1 MAAASS
7 LRRAEAACRLCSGG
21 RGRQGVVAL
30 PQEWA
35 SKSQLCLLVGAL
47 VMPRLWLKGAEQA
60 FLRVDAPFLPCL
72 AAVAATGLPVL
83 PRALLSLH
91 GRLRG
96 VEAALRAM
104 ATTAAGGGFAL
115 GDSAA
120 VARAVN
126 AEIDLR
132 GEGFQTRLNS
142 AAAEELEAAAKAGSV
157 VARCVLEHRRVAPL
171 LRDAEAILSASVAA
185 LPASA
190 RPGTSGQPF
199 AARQGAHS
207 DDCPSAA
214 ASAGESRGGRTDT
227 RDHGQATGGGA
238 SRANEAI
245 VELPGRA
252 FACLDPFSSTGRVSA
267 RRPNLQAVP
276 KGTWVFDPSAASS
289 LRDCSSGVGASAEHD
304 PARLLG
310 PARSTGDG
318 DPGSRLASGCWP
330 PPRRLLVDIRACVRA
345 PPGRVLLSLDFAQIE
360 LRVMAHL
367 SADPGLVAL
376 FRSEAD
382 VFRTVAAQW
391 LSRTASEVSD
401 EERTQAKRLIYGVL
415 YGMAPR
421 RLAAEVGWS
430 MDRARREVA
439 SIQRAF
445 PGLVRFRASM
455 ERFCRAHSHVA
466 TIIGRRRWLP
476 GIGDKSAAKRARAR
490 RQAFSTAV
498 QGSAAD
504 IFRQALV
511 RVTRVVEGINALH
524 RAGALCAGAASAVRP
539 SSGLRVRSGPLGGH
553 PASAGPAE
561 DAVRILLCVHDELL
575 LEVAEP
581 IADAVADQCRQA
593 MTAAVPG
600 GLSVPLRVSVAKG
613 KAWSELA

>member
-1 MAAASS
+1 
-7 LRRAEAACRLCSGG
+7 
-21 RGRQGVVAL
+21 
-30 PQEWA
+30 
-35 SKSQLCLLVGAL
+35 
-47 VMPRLWLKGAEQA
+47 
-60 FLRVDAPFLPCL
+60 
-72 AAVAATGLPVL
+72 
-83 PRALLSLH
+83 
-91 GRLRG
+91 
-96 VEAALRAM
+96 M

-157 VARCVLEHRRVAPL
+157 VAR
-171 LRDAEAILSASVAA
+171 
-185 LPASA
+185 
-190 RPGTSGQPF
+190 
-199 AARQGAHS
+199 
-207 DDCPSAA
+207 
-214 ASAGESRGGRTDT
+214 GGRTDT

-252 FACLDPFSSTGRVSA
+252 FACLDPFSSTGR
-267 RRPNLQAVP
+267 
-276 KGTWVFDPSAASS
+276 
-289 LRDCSSGVGASAEHD
+289 
-304 PARLLG
+304 
-310 PARSTGDG
+310 
-318 DPGSRLASGCWP
+318 
-330 PPRRLLVDIRACVRA
+330 
-345 PPGRVLLSLDFAQIE
+345 IE